1 MVSIDEE
8 LMDVEDIPQ
17 RKRKVPIKED
27 LFANGKR
34 TKFESFP
41 KATSKLAVSA
51 AALSVPLEENTV
63 ECEKRRFQF

>member
-8 LMDVEDIPQ
+8 LMDVDLTPQ
-17 RKRKVPIKED
+17 RKRKVPAKED

-41 KATSKLAVSA
+41 KATSKLTVSA
-51 AALSVPLEENTV
+51 ASATLTQDEDVDRCKKIFL
-63 ECEKRRFQF
+63 F

>member
-51 AALSVPLEENTV
+51 AALSVPFEENTV
-63 ECEKRRFQF
+63 ECEIRRVQF